1 MEGGECHR
9 LLRWLLCS
17 APPHPK
23 PWRLLSL
30 PLSLPFFFSLS
41 PYLCLSVSF
50 RDKSS
55 LKLCLPP
62 SGFLLPFLPPQ
73 AQLRAG
79 RSG

>member
-1 MEGGECHR
+1 MPQVAEVAVVQR
-9 LLRWLLCS
+9 S
-17 APPHPK
+17 PHPK

-30 PLSLPFFFSLS
+30 PFSLPFSLS
-41 PYLCLSVSF
+41 PYLRLSVSF

-55 LKLCLPP
+55 LKPCLPP

-73 AQLRAG
+73 ARLRALAGAG

>member
-1 MEGGECHR
+1 MPQVAEVAVVQR
-9 LLRWLLCS
+9 S
-17 APPHPK
+17 PHPK

-30 PLSLPFFFSLS
+30 PLSLPFFFPLS
-41 PYLCLSVSF
+41 PYLRLSVSF

-62 SGFLLPFLPPQ
+62 SGFLLPFLPSQ
-73 AQLRAG
+73 AQLRAVAGAG